1 MMLRILYLVALIGAI
16 GGDASAPEAR
26 DDENVRMGGEGFGNV
41 VMLALLLGILIFG
54 AIVVIAIL
62 ALTGQFENSN
72 VDPAV

>member
-1 MMLRILYLVALIGAI
+1 MMLRILYLIALIGAI
-16 GGDASAPEAR
+16 GGDASAPDTR

-54 AIVVIAIL
+54 AILVIAIL
-62 ALTGQFENSN
+62 ALNGQFENNN